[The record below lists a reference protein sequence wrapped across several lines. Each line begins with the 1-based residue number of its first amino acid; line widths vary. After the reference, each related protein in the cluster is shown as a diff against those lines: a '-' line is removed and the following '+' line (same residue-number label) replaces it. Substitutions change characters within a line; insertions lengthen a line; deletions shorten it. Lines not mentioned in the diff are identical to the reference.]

1 MFLITYPCYYN
12 LVAKYIPIN
21 INIFRLHCKCIPCML
36 FSLLDL
42 KLFSILPHKIPI
54 LRYRNKIE
62 NLVSFY
68 YTGTCLDFFKSVVL
82 DTFER
87 SSWAKQSQHKNEG
100 ILSSSIWPCWARRS
114 WPSNR
119 KVLVL
124 CGLRSGWWGCWNK
137 LGWARGNGSKD
148 SPVRR
153 TLQNRAA
160 PEWNHWHFLFWSTD
174 SQDDTDVWF
183 LHSWKMLWAHWPVFP
198 ICGLSLKW
206 LSLFVM
212 ELTPSK

>member
-100 ILSSSIWPCWARRS
+100 ILSSLIWPCWARRS

-119 KVLVL
+119 KALVL
-124 CGLRSGWWGCWNK
+124 CGLRSGWWDCWNK

-153 TLQNRAA
+153 TAEQSSPRVEPLALPVLINWFTR
-160 PEWNHWHFLFWSTD
+160 WHGCLVPPLLENALSTLTCI
-174 SQDDTDVWF
+174 SHLWF
-183 LHSWKMLWAHWPVFP
+183 EPQVAQPVCYG
-198 ICGLSLKW
+198 INS
-206 LSLFVM
+206 
-212 ELTPSK
+212 